1 MDSSAPSSVK
11 WKAIN
16 YIHLRN
22 RASEEQTGLQ
32 EDIRNI
38 INHFTDL
45 HAHLVSAAD
54 DASSPG
60 LKALAYKR
68 LAHKEIIMAD
78 VWKVVSSHVPFLPTM
93 PSMCNDKEDTL
104 IHDTEL
110 ILDTP
115 EDSAVPDDVDADID
129 DIRSLFSDNDE
140 TD

>member
-16 YIHLRN
+16 YMYLRN
-22 RASEEQTGLQ
+22 RASEEQTRLQ
-32 EDIRNI
+32 EDMRNI
-38 INHFTDL
+38 ITYFTDL

-68 LAHKEIIMAD
+68 LAHTEIIMAD
-78 VWKVVSSHVPFLPTM
+78 VWKVVSLHVPFLPNM

-104 IHDTEL
+104 IRDNEL
-110 ILDTP
+110 IPDP
-115 EDSAVPDDVDADID
+115 AEDCAVSDNVDADID
-129 DIRSLFSDNDE
+129 DISSLSSDDDE